1 MSMLKVDNFYQ
12 FFDILVLSHN
22 KGVDISMRKD
32 ITAEKLILGGEK
44 LNKSALARQYGCC
57 WETIDRRL
65 NPNKYKKDKKNRVY
79 TSKLDPY
86 KNIIDEKLEN
96 NNIPATGILFLL
108 KNKYGYD
115 GKYGIVRKYVSSK
128 KKNIINDLTIR
139 FETIKG
145 YQAQVDWKEKM
156 KLHDISG
163 NEYIVSIFL
172 IVLGNS
178 RYKYIELTFD
188 QTQPTLFRCL
198 INSFRYFGGITE
210 EILFDNMKTIV
221 DQVKSNFTDV
231 VINSK
236 AMQFSKDAGFKIV
249 TCRPYRPKTKGKV
262 ETLAKIMNR
271 LKAYD
276 NEFKDK
282 EELELVVDQLK
293 YELNYEEKSQAVD
306 EIPRVLFEKE
316 KEYLKPVNY
325 EILENYCLPQ
335 KTYKVTHES
344 MITYHGIKYSVPIQ
358 YVGKN
363 ISVLE
368 EDNVIHLYYNKKLI
382 YTYQKNSKWRYN
394 YKEKDY
400 IDILKHSSFNTKT
413 EDEINEYID
422 KNLYSLDGI
431 YIDKGEDKK

>member
-1 MSMLKVDNFYQ
+1 
-12 FFDILVLSHN
+12 
-22 KGVDISMRKD
+22 MRKD
-32 ITAEKLILGGEK
+32 ITIEKLLLGGEK
-44 LNKSALARQYGCC
+44 VNKSELSRQYGCC
-57 WETIDRRL
+57 WRTIDRRL
-65 NPNKYKKDKKNRVY
+65 NPDKYNKEKKKRIY
-79 TSKLDPY
+79 TSKLNKF

-96 NNIPATGILFLL
+96 ESIPATGILFLL
-108 KNKYGYD
+108 KTKYGYD
-115 GKYGIVRKYVSSK
+115 GKYGIIRKYVSEK
-128 KKNIINDLTIR
+128 KENIIKDLTIR

-156 KLHDISG
+156 KLHDVSH

-188 QTQPTLFRCL
+188 QTQTTLFKCL
-198 INSFRYFGGITE
+198 INAFKYFEGTTE

-249 TCRPYRPKTKGKV
+249 TCRPYRPRTKGKV

-276 NEFKDK
+276 YEFKNK
-282 EELELVVDQLK
+282 NELLQVVNQLN
-293 YELNYEEKSQAVD
+293 YELNFEEKSQATN
-306 EIPRVLFEKE
+306 EIPKVLYDKE

-335 KTYKVTHES
+335 KTYKVSHES

-363 ISVLE
+363 IFVLE
-368 EDNVIHLYYNKKLI
+368 EDNVIHLYYNKDLI
-382 YTYQKNSKWRYN
+382 CTYHKTSKNKYN
-394 YKEKDY
+394 YKENDY
-400 IDILKHSSFNTKT
+400 IDILKYSSFNTKT
-413 EDEINEYID
+413 EKEIKEYIQ

-431 YIDKGEDKK
+431 YIEKGD